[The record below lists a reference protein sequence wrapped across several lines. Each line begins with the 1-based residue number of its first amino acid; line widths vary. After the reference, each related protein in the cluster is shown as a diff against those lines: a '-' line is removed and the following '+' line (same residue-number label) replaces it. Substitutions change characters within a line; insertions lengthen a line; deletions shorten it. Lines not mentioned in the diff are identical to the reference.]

1 MSKQK
6 PEPWQ
11 GVVGRTYNESTPW
24 WPRPKEAPPGSPN
37 VVFIILDDVGFA
49 QLGCYGASIET
60 PNMDRLAAGGLRY
73 NNFHTTALCSPSRS
87 CLLTGRNHHSVGTG
101 IITELSTGYPGYN
114 GRIPKSAGTVAH
126 ILREN
131 GYGTFAV
138 GKWHNTPE
146 EETSAAGPFDRWP
159 LGMGFDRFYGFLGGD
174 TSQWNPDLVYDNH
187 RIPQPDRPGYHLTE
201 DIVDKSIEFVLDQR
215 QIDPDRPFFLWMAF
229 GACHAPHHA
238 PREFIDKYKGRFDR
252 GWDVER
258 EEVLARQKEM
268 GIVPPE
274 TELAPRNPGIKAWAE
289 LSADQR
295 RLYTR
300 MQEVFAGFMDHTDHH
315 IGRFL
320 DFLEETGQ
328 MNHTLIVLISDNG
341 ASQEGYWHGSLNENR
356 FFNALPETLDENLAR
371 IDELGGPRTF
381 NHYPRGWAMAGNTP
395 LKRYKQNT
403 HGGGIRDPLIVHW
416 PKGIRV
422 QKGIRTQ
429 YHHVTD
435 IVPTVLEAIG
445 IEAPEVLN
453 GITQKPIE
461 GVSMLYSFEH
471 PEAPT
476 RKEVQYYEMFGHRG
490 IWHDGWKAVTYH
502 SPRAG
507 GNFDDDRWELYNLDQ
522 DFSECRDLAQSEPKK
537 LRELVDRWWAEAGKY
552 QVLPLDDRTGLR
564 FTDQKPRLDEGRNS
578 FTFYPGTSMIPEGI
592 APDTRNRSHSI
603 SAEVEIPEG
612 GAEGVLLARGGRF
625 GGYALYLQ
633 NNRLVYD
640 HNFLGTSHSVVT
652 SEAEV
657 PKGPSTLRFVF
668 SKTGEHQ
675 GNGALFIN
683 GVKVGEGKIVRTV
696 PIRNSISEGL
706 EIGRDTAT
714 PVSENYQCPF
724 VFSGTLKKVVV
735 EVQGEAHQDPEGDF
749 NVAMGRQ

>member
-1 MSKQK
+1 MSKRK
-6 PEPWQ
+6 SEPWQ
-11 GVVGRTYNESTPW
+11 GAIGRTYKESRPW
-24 WPRPKEAPPGSPN
+24 WPEADEAPPESPN

-49 QLGCYGASIET
+49 QLGCYGAGIET
-60 PNMDRLAAGGLRY
+60 PNMDRLARGGLRY
-73 NNFHTTALCSPSRS
+73 TNFHTTALCSPTRA

-101 IITELSTGYPGYN
+101 IITELASGYPGYN
-114 GRIPKSAGTVAH
+114 GRIPKSAGTVAQ

-131 GYGTFAV
+131 GYGTLAV

-146 EETSAAGPFDRWP
+146 EETSAAGPYNRWP

-187 RIPQPDRPGYHLTE
+187 RIQQPDRPGYHLTE
-201 DIVDKSIEFVLDQR
+201 DIVDKSMEFIVDLR
-215 QIDPDRPFFLWMAF
+215 QIEPDKPFFLWMAF

-258 EEVLARQKEM
+258 EEVLIRQKEM

-274 TELAPRNPGIKAWAE
+274 TELAPRNPGIQAWNE

-295 RLYTR
+295 RLYSR

-320 DFLEETGQ
+320 DFLEETRQ
-328 MNHTLIVLISDNG
+328 LDNTLIVLLSDNG

-356 FFNALPETLDENLAR
+356 FFNALPESLEECLAG

-395 LKRYKQNT
+395 LKRYKQNI
-403 HGGGIRDPLIVHW
+403 HGGGIRDALIIHW
-416 PKGIRV
+416 PKVLRPG
-422 QKGIRTQ
+422 GDIRTQ

-435 IVPTVLEAIG
+435 IVPTLLEALG
-445 IEAPEVLN
+445 VEAPEEIN
-453 GITQKPIE
+453 GITQKPME
-461 GVSMLYSFEH
+461 GVSMVYSFED

-502 SPRAG
+502 SPRSA
-507 GNFDDDRWELYNLDQ
+507 GNFDDDRWELYQTDR
-522 DFSECRDLAQSEPKK
+522 DFSEIHDLARVEPGR

-564 FTDQKPRLDEGRNS
+564 FTDYKPRPGKGRTS
-578 FTFYPGTSMIPEGI
+578 FTYYPGTSMIPEGV
-592 APDTRNRSHSI
+592 AVDTRNRSHSI
-603 SAEVEIPEG
+603 TAEVVIPEG

-625 GGYALYLQ
+625 GGYALYVQ

-640 HNFLGTSHSVVT
+640 HNFLGLAHYLVT
-652 SEAEV
+652 SEVEM
-657 PKGPSTLRFVF
+657 PRGPANLRFVF
-668 SKTGEHQ
+668 SKTGEHRGQ
-675 GNGALFIN
+675 GSLFIN
-683 GVKVGEGKIVRTV
+683 GTKVGEGEIARTV
-696 PIRNSISEGL
+696 PIRHSISEGL
-706 EIGRDTAT
+706 EIGRDRTT
-714 PVSENYQCPF
+714 PVSDTYQCPF
-724 VFSGTLKKVVV
+724 PFSGVLKKVVV
-735 EVQGEAHQDPEGDF
+735 EVDGEPHHDPQGEF